1 MAAARLQ
8 CCHIHTKSCQIDI
21 TATTEGHLFYDQ
33 FLKEPTVHV
42 QSQACVFA
50 NSIHAE
56 PKTSPPW
63 WWSLQPLIL
72 HQIWRKE
79 GFWNVKVRWCARQ
92 TTLQLIFIITAWV
105 YTQEAP
111 RIDQWKSKCEHG
123 DYWHCLVDLRELSD
137 TVQET
142 SVWRACSQNWH
153 MPAAWQC
160 LLETSYLKN
169 KLTYF
174 LQNNQASTLFS
185 ILCER
190 KTPRS
195 LLTDLTSISRLTELL
210 WAFWL
215 SWARTKLQWYLILR
229 AELQAQ
235 LLVLTALVL
244 PSMT

>member
-1 MAAARLQ
+1 MVKL
-8 CCHIHTKSCQIDI
+8 
-21 TATTEGHLFYDQ
+21 TTFNFTPD
-33 FLKEPTVHV
+33 LKKGGLLKH
-42 QSQACVFA
+42 
-50 NSIHAE
+50 
-56 PKTSPPW
+56 
-63 WWSLQPLIL
+63 
-72 HQIWRKE
+72 
-79 GFWNVKVRWCARQ
+79 KVRWCARQ

-111 RIDQWKSKCEHG
+111 RIDEWKSKCEHG

-142 SVWRACSQNWH
+142 TVWRACSQNWH

-174 LQNNQASTLFS
+174 LQNNQAPTLFS

-195 LLTDLTSISRLTELL
+195 LLTDLTSISR
-210 WAFWL
+210 
-215 SWARTKLQWYLILR
+215 SNR
-229 AELQAQ
+229 
-235 LLVLTALVL
+235 TALSILTFMSKNKASVV
-244 PSMT
+244 PHP